1 MNRRDFEALRA
12 LPGKYILDDI
22 VFKAERGMG
31 PSLVFRNIRVFNA
44 MNLGVFLNG
53 TFKPRLNAITY
64 NFVLSGTGPICRID
78 VNSTIHG
85 EAGRTH
91 KHELE
96 SETDPLYNLPNA
108 IIIRDLG
115 EPTPLAVWKRVC
127 TGANIEHRGRFVEPV
142 DER

>member
-1 MNRRDFEALRA
+1 
-12 LPGKYILDDI
+12 
-22 VFKAERGMG
+22 MG

-96 SETDPLYNLPNA
+96 SETDPLYNLPKA
-108 IIIRDLG
+108 MIIRDLG